1 MNTSDGEMGEQSNNQ
16 RGSDMEDG
24 ELLGEIS
31 SVTSGGMKVRL
42 YPETVRDVKLA
53 ASSRIGH
60 TIKTPVENAWVFAT
74 IRSMEEGRDN
84 SVELEVEYNGQS
96 NAGKFTRGVTFY
108 PFPGAKV
115 YQATLENLSNIY
127 APQLSDSFRIG
138 TIVPTEDIPASLLIE
153 PFLSKHFAILGST
166 GTGKSCTVA
175 LTLHSIV
182 KQLPN
187 AHIVVLDPHNEYAD
201 AFPDNGVH
209 FNTENLDLPYWL
221 MNLNEHYE
229 LFISRESEGRD
240 AQQDVLKRCLLEA
253 RKKSHTGIY
262 KSRITVDTPVP
273 YKISDMMAALD
284 AEGGKLDKAE
294 DAKPFMKLRAKYEEL
309 RSDQRYAFMFSGLLV
324 QDSLASVLS
333 RILRF
338 PVSGRPISTLDLSGV
353 PSDIVDVVVALLS
366 RLVFDYSMVSHKAS
380 EARPVLLIAEE
391 AHRYAPSHGLESR
404 GSARKQL
411 EQIAKEGRKYGV
423 SLGLV
428 SQRPSDISESVLSQ
442 CGTIITMRMNN
453 ERDRSYVEK
462 ALPEGSAAFL
472 DALPALQ
479 NRECIVS
486 GEGTSAPVR
495 VKLDYLDENLRPKS
509 EDPEFAGGW
518 RHDIDIN
525 NEIVKQTITNWR
537 WGKKKS
543 DGTF

>member
-1 MNTSDGEMGEQSNNQ
+1 MNTSDGEMGEQNNNQ
-16 RGSDMEDG
+16 RGSDMGDG

-42 YPETVRDVKLA
+42 YPETVKDIKLA

-74 IRSMEEGRDN
+74 IRSMAEGRDN

-509 EDPEFAGGW
+509 EDPEFSGGW